1 MPTPG
6 WAPGP
11 SEVASISVGGTSTT
25 GNLVEGFTIST
36 TPESF
41 TAANGLTVDRGYV
54 TKVGSFNMLNYDN
67 VTALQTLMTN
77 RTLSNVIA
85 TYTDSDT
92 QTMTGNCVVKVT
104 PIVNQ
109 VPDTCAV
116 YIDPTGAANYVDITN
131 ASANFVNVGVVVG
144 QPTFTFDFPGEET
157 DGCGRPYFS
166 GTCHAV
172 AEFELAGIRGATT
185 DVYDLAKGYQ
195 TTGTA
200 VDVAFQLSSGNF
212 MVIQGAYV
220 YAYHGDEDSSGPRT
234 VRVRVEAVA
243 ADWSTI
249 LKYTNGLATA
259 TPTVTNNWGI
269 TTGSVDPG
277 NTFAGAMVE
286 FTGTNYSEASLTA
299 FATP

>member
-1 MPTPG
+1 MA

-54 TKVGSFNMLNYDN
+54 TKTGSFNMLDYSN
-67 VTALQTLMTN
+67 VTALQTLITN
-77 RTLSNVIA
+77 RSLNTVIA

-92 QTMTGNCVVKVT
+92 QTMTSNCVVKVT

-109 VPDTCAV
+109 VADTCKFYALAQAGS
-116 YIDPTGAANYVDITN
+116 YDDI
-131 ASANFVNVGVVVG
+131 ASNFTALGVVVG

-185 DVYDLAKGYQ
+185 DVYAAAK
-195 TTGTA
+195 
-200 VDVAFQLSSGNF
+200 AFQNVNIDAAWTLSSGNY
-212 MVIQGAYV
+212 MVFENAYAYV
-220 YAYHGDEDSSGPRT
+220 YHGDEDSAGPRT
-234 VRVRVEAVA
+234 VRVRIEAVA
-243 ADWSTI
+243 SDWSSI
-249 LKYTNGLATA
+249 LKYTNGVVT
-259 TPTVTNNWGI
+259 TPLTDAWGVTTN
-269 TTGSVDPG
+269 SVNPG
-277 NTFAGAMVE
+277 DTFAGAMVE
-286 FTGTNYSEASLTA
+286 FTGTAYSESTLTA
-299 FATP
+299 FAVV

>member
-1 MPTPG
+1 MA

-41 TAANGLTVDRGYV
+41 TAGNGLTVDRGYV
-54 TKVGSFNMLNYDN
+54 TKAGSFNMLNYDN

-77 RTLSNVIA
+77 RTLSTVIA

-92 QTMTGNCVVKVT
+92 QTMTSNCVVKVT
-104 PIVNQ
+104 PLVNQ
-109 VPDTCAV
+109 VPDTCV
-116 YIDPTGAANYVDITN
+116 VFIDPTGAADYVDITN
-131 ASANFVNVGVVVG
+131 ASANFVKQGVVVG

-185 DVYDLAKGYQ
+185 DVYALAKGYQ

-220 YAYHGDEDSSGPRT
+220 YAYHGDEDSGGPRT
-234 VRVRVEAVA
+234 VRVRVEAVGA
-243 ADWSTI
+243 TWSTI
-249 LKYTNGLATA
+249 LKYTDGAAVTPDINVWGVTTA
-259 TPTVTNNWGI
+259 G
-269 TTGSVDPG
+269 VDTG

-299 FATP
+299 FAVV

>member
-6 WAPGP
+6 WSPGP

-41 TAANGLTVDRGYV
+41 TAGNGLTVDRGYV

-67 VTALQTLMTN
+67 VTALEAMMTA
-77 RTLSNVIA
+77 RTLKQVIV

-92 QTMTGNCVVKVT
+92 QTTATNCAVKVT

-116 YIDPTGAANYVDITN
+116 YIDDTAAGTYSDITN
-131 ASANFVNVGVVVG
+131 GAGIFTNVGVIVG

-172 AEFELAGIRGATT
+172 AEFELVGIRAATT
-185 DVYDLAKGYQ
+185 DIYSLAKGYQ
-195 TTGTA
+195 TAGTA

-212 MVIQGAYV
+212 MAFEGAYI
-220 YAYHGDEDSSGPRT
+220 YAYYGDEDSSGPRT
-234 VRVRVEAVA
+234 VRVRLEAVA
-243 ADWSTI
+243 ADWNSI
-249 LKYTNGLATA
+249 LKYTDGLAS
-259 TPTVTNNWGI
+259 TVKIDGWGVTTN
-269 TTGSVDPG
+269 SVDPG

-286 FTGTNYSEASLTA
+286 FTTTGYSEASVSVIA
-299 FATP
+299 